1 MAIDKSIKSILIIG
15 AGPIVIGQ
23 ACEFDYSGS
32 QAVKAL
38 KSEGYKVILVNSNPA
53 TIMTDPSMADAT
65 YIEPLTTKFL
75 ERIIEKERP
84 DAILPTLGGQTAL
97 NLAMALYEDGVF
109 EKFNVK
115 ILGASASSIEIAEN
129 RWKFKEAM
137 EKVGIATLKAHYVKT
152 VDEGIVAGA
161 QIGYPLMLRPSYILG
176 GGGTGLVYGDEELVE
191 KLENAFKASPTQEVL
206 IEESIYG
213 WKEFELEVMRDNDG
227 NGVIICGIENIDPMG
242 IHTGDSITVA
252 PIQTLSD
259 KEYQLMRDEALLC
272 LETIGIAT
280 GGSNVQFAVNPQ
292 NGERRVIEM
301 NPRVSRSS
309 ALASKAT
316 GFPIAKFAALL
327 AVGYNLTELTNDITG
342 STPASFE
349 PVQDYVVVKIPRFDF
364 PKFPSTDDVL
374 GTSMQ
379 SVGEVMSMAST
390 FTESLTKAIRSLEI
404 GKTGIRNIDN
414 RFINLDRLELEK
426 EIAVPRPRRIFA
438 VLEALRR
445 NWSVSKISN
454 LSYIDEWFLFEIEKS
469 FNVNQ
474 ETTPTTILKMLG
486 WTEDDIDIKDI
497 KDELSKNRVY
507 KLVDT
512 CSAEFSSITPYLYS
526 TTGTEDDDI
535 SSNKEKVVVIGSGPN
550 RIGQGIEFDYCCVH
564 GVDALKE
571 NGYEAIMINS
581 NPETVST
588 DYDTAD
594 KLYFEPLNWQEV
606 EAVLLRENP
615 KSVVI
620 QLGGQTPLKLA
631 EKIVEKGYTIAGSS
645 IEVIDSTEDRE
656 LFQKLCTKE
665 NIKQPI
671 SNIAANVKELSDSVT
686 QIGYP
691 VLLRPSYVLGGR
703 AMRVVNN
710 ETELSNYL
718 DVLSKSDEDGNPF
731 NSGPLLVD
739 EYLTNAIEIDV
750 DLISDGTDVVI
761 AGILEHLEPAG
772 VHSGDSTAV
781 LPPYSI
787 EENMLAEIRDKSI
800 KLALSLNVRGLLN
813 IQFAIKENE
822 LYILEAN
829 PRASRTMPFVAKVTK
844 NQIIK
849 AGTLIMLGHKIKDIL
864 KDTDYLSSKTNK
876 IAVKKAIFPW
886 SRFPAEDT
894 MLGPEMKATGEVL
907 GIGSKLGIALN
918 KAYAAAGV
926 EIGVKQQGIF
936 ITLSDEDKNKFL
948 KTIRKYKDLKFKI
961 YATEGTS
968 EFLSKNNIESIKV
981 GRADDEAP
989 TSLTIMEKDLISV
1002 VINTPTFANEYTDG
1016 WKIRRLAHDS
1026 GVAVVSSVREAEAF
1040 IEAYVENN
1048 NALVDIGAIQ
1058 DVS

>member
-32 QAVKAL
+32 QAAKAL

-486 WTEDDIDIKDI
+486 WTEDDVDIKDI

-615 KSVVI
+615 KSVII

-710 ETELSNYL
+710 EIELSNYL

-787 EENMLAEIRDKSI
+787 EEKMLTEIKDKSI

-948 KTIRKYKDLKFKI
+948 KTIRKYKDLEFKI

>member
-32 QAVKAL
+32 QAAKAL

-379 SVGEVMSMAST
+379 SVGEVMSIAST

-426 EIAVPRPRRIFA
+426 EITVPRPRRIFA

-486 WTEDDIDIKDI
+486 WTEDDIDNKDI

-512 CSAEFSSITPYLYS
+512 CSAEFLSITPYLYS

-606 EAVLLRENP
+606 EAVLLREKP
-615 KSVVI
+615 KSVII

-710 ETELSNYL
+710 EIELSNYL

-787 EENMLAEIRDKSI
+787 EEKMLTEIKDKSI

-948 KTIRKYKDLKFKI
+948 KTIRKYIDLEFKI

-968 EFLSKNNIESIKV
+968 EFLLKNNIESIKV

-989 TSLTIMEKDLISV
+989 TSLTIMEKDLISL

-1040 IEAYVENN
+1040 IEAYVESN

>member
-1 MAIDKSIKSILIIG
+1 LAIDKSIKSILIIG

-32 QAVKAL
+32 QAAKAL

-615 KSVVI
+615 KSVII

-710 ETELSNYL
+710 ETELRNYL

-948 KTIRKYKDLKFKI
+948 KTIRKYKDLEFKI

>member
-32 QAVKAL
+32 QAAKAL

-65 YIEPLTTKFL
+65 YIEPLTSKFL

-97 NLAMALYEDGVF
+97 NLAMTLYEDGVF

-426 EIAVPRPRRIFA
+426 EIAIPRPRRIFA

-615 KSVVI
+615 KSVII

-631 EKIVEKGYTIAGSS
+631 EKIVEKGYNIAGSS

-750 DLISDGTDVVI
+750 DLISDGADVVI

-787 EENMLAEIRDKSI
+787 EEKMLAEIRDKSI

-948 KTIRKYKDLKFKI
+948 KTIRKYKDLEFKI
-961 YATEGTS
+961 FATEGTS

>member
-1 MAIDKSIKSILIIG
+1 LAIDKSIKSILIIG

-926 EIGVKQQGIF
+926 EIGVKKQGIF

-948 KTIRKYKDLKFKI
+948 KTIRKYKDLEFKI

>member
-32 QAVKAL
+32 QAAKAL

-615 KSVVI
+615 KSVII

-926 EIGVKQQGIF
+926 EIGVKKQGIF

>member
-1 MAIDKSIKSILIIG
+1 MVIDKSIKSILIIG

-32 QAVKAL
+32 QAAKAL

-379 SVGEVMSMAST
+379 SVGEVMSIAST

-454 LSYIDEWFLFEIEKS
+454 LSYIDEWFLYEIEKS

-486 WTEDDIDIKDI
+486 WTEDDIDNKDI

-512 CSAEFSSITPYLYS
+512 CSAEFLSITPYLYS

-606 EAVLLRENP
+606 EAVLLREKP
-615 KSVVI
+615 KSVII

-710 ETELSNYL
+710 EIELSNYL

-787 EENMLAEIRDKSI
+787 EEKMLTEIKDKSI

-948 KTIRKYKDLKFKI
+948 KTIRKYIDLEFKI

-968 EFLSKNNIESIKV
+968 EFLLKNNIESIKV

-989 TSLTIMEKDLISV
+989 TSLTIMQKDLISL

-1040 IEAYVENN
+1040 IEAYVESN
-1048 NALVDIGAIQ
+1048 NALVDIGVIQ

>member
-615 KSVVI
+615 KSVII

-948 KTIRKYKDLKFKI
+948 KTIRKYKDLEFKI

>member
-32 QAVKAL
+32 QAAKAL

-606 EAVLLRENP
+606 EAVLLREKP
-615 KSVVI
+615 KSVII

-710 ETELSNYL
+710 EIELSNYL

-948 KTIRKYKDLKFKI
+948 KTIRKYKDLEFKI

>member
-32 QAVKAL
+32 QAAKAL

>member
-32 QAVKAL
+32 QAAKAL

-615 KSVVI
+615 KSVII

-710 ETELSNYL
+710 KIELSNYL

-787 EENMLAEIRDKSI
+787 EEKMLTEIKDKSI

-948 KTIRKYKDLKFKI
+948 KTIRKYKDLEFKI

>member
-32 QAVKAL
+32 QAAKAL

-137 EKVGIATLKAHYVKT
+137 EKVGIATLEAHYVKT

-615 KSVVI
+615 KSVII

-710 ETELSNYL
+710 EIELSNYL

-787 EENMLAEIRDKSI
+787 EEKMLAEIRDKSI

-948 KTIRKYKDLKFKI
+948 KTIRKYKDLEFKI

-981 GRADDEAP
+981 GRADDEVP

>member
-926 EIGVKQQGIF
+926 EIGVKKQGIF

-948 KTIRKYKDLKFKI
+948 KTIRKYKDLEFKI

>member
-32 QAVKAL
+32 QAAKAL

-280 GGSNVQFAVNPQ
+280 GGSNVQFAVNPK

-379 SVGEVMSMAST
+379 SVGEVMSIAST

-454 LSYIDEWFLFEIEKS
+454 LSYIDEWFLYEIEKS

-486 WTEDDIDIKDI
+486 WTEDDIDNKDI

-512 CSAEFSSITPYLYS
+512 CSAEFLSITPYLYS

-606 EAVLLRENP
+606 EAVLLREKP
-615 KSVVI
+615 KSVII
-620 QLGGQTPLKLA
+620 Q
-631 EKIVEKGYTIAGSS
+631 
-645 IEVIDSTEDRE
+645 
-656 LFQKLCTKE
+656 
-665 NIKQPI
+665 
-671 SNIAANVKELSDSVT
+671 
-686 QIGYP
+686 
-691 VLLRPSYVLGGR
+691 
-703 AMRVVNN
+703 
-710 ETELSNYL
+710 
-718 DVLSKSDEDGNPF
+718 
-731 NSGPLLVD
+731 
-739 EYLTNAIEIDV
+739 
-750 DLISDGTDVVI
+750 
-761 AGILEHLEPAG
+761 
-772 VHSGDSTAV
+772 
-781 LPPYSI
+781 
-787 EENMLAEIRDKSI
+787 
-800 KLALSLNVRGLLN
+800 
-813 IQFAIKENE
+813 
-822 LYILEAN
+822 
-829 PRASRTMPFVAKVTK
+829 
-844 NQIIK
+844 
-849 AGTLIMLGHKIKDIL
+849 
-864 KDTDYLSSKTNK
+864 
-876 IAVKKAIFPW
+876 
-886 SRFPAEDT
+886 
-894 MLGPEMKATGEVL
+894 
-907 GIGSKLGIALN
+907 
-918 KAYAAAGV
+918 
-926 EIGVKQQGIF
+926 
-936 ITLSDEDKNKFL
+936 
-948 KTIRKYKDLKFKI
+948 
-961 YATEGTS
+961 
-968 EFLSKNNIESIKV
+968 
-981 GRADDEAP
+981 
-989 TSLTIMEKDLISV
+989 
-1002 VINTPTFANEYTDG
+1002 
-1016 WKIRRLAHDS
+1016 
-1026 GVAVVSSVREAEAF
+1026 
-1040 IEAYVENN
+1040 
-1048 NALVDIGAIQ
+1048 
-1058 DVS
+1058 

>member
-32 QAVKAL
+32 QAAKAL

-615 KSVVI
+615 KSVII

-656 LFQKLCTKE
+656 LFQKL
-665 NIKQPI
+665 
-671 SNIAANVKELSDSVT
+671 
-686 QIGYP
+686 
-691 VLLRPSYVLGGR
+691 
-703 AMRVVNN
+703 
-710 ETELSNYL
+710 
-718 DVLSKSDEDGNPF
+718 
-731 NSGPLLVD
+731 
-739 EYLTNAIEIDV
+739 
-750 DLISDGTDVVI
+750 
-761 AGILEHLEPAG
+761 
-772 VHSGDSTAV
+772 
-781 LPPYSI
+781 
-787 EENMLAEIRDKSI
+787 
-800 KLALSLNVRGLLN
+800 
-813 IQFAIKENE
+813 
-822 LYILEAN
+822 
-829 PRASRTMPFVAKVTK
+829 
-844 NQIIK
+844 
-849 AGTLIMLGHKIKDIL
+849 
-864 KDTDYLSSKTNK
+864 
-876 IAVKKAIFPW
+876 
-886 SRFPAEDT
+886 
-894 MLGPEMKATGEVL
+894 
-907 GIGSKLGIALN
+907 
-918 KAYAAAGV
+918 
-926 EIGVKQQGIF
+926 
-936 ITLSDEDKNKFL
+936 
-948 KTIRKYKDLKFKI
+948 
-961 YATEGTS
+961 
-968 EFLSKNNIESIKV
+968 
-981 GRADDEAP
+981 
-989 TSLTIMEKDLISV
+989 
-1002 VINTPTFANEYTDG
+1002 
-1016 WKIRRLAHDS
+1016 
-1026 GVAVVSSVREAEAF
+1026 
-1040 IEAYVENN
+1040 
-1048 NALVDIGAIQ
+1048 
-1058 DVS
+1058 

>member
-32 QAVKAL
+32 QAAKAL

-309 ALASKAT
+309 AIASKAT

-526 TTGTEDDDI
+526 TTGTEDDDT

-615 KSVVI
+615 KSVII

-948 KTIRKYKDLKFKI
+948 KTIRKYKDLEFKI

>member
-1 MAIDKSIKSILIIG
+1 MVVDKSIKSILIIG
-15 AGPIVIGQ
+15 SGPIVIGQ

-32 QAVKAL
+32 QAAKAL
-38 KSEGYKVILVNSNPA
+38 KNEGYRVILVNSNPA

-65 YIEPLTTKFL
+65 YIEPLTPKFL
-75 ERIIEKERP
+75 EKIIEKERP

-97 NLAMALYEDGVF
+97 NLAMAMHKDGVF
-109 EKFNVK
+109 EKFNMK
-115 ILGASASSIEIAEN
+115 ILGASANSIEIAEN

-137 EKVGIATLKAHYVKT
+137 ENAGIATLKARYVT
-152 VDEGIVAGA
+152 TINEGIEAGKEV
-161 QIGYPLMLRPSYILG
+161 GFPLMLRPSYILG

-191 KLENAFKASPTQEVL
+191 KLRDAFKASPTQEVL
-206 IEESIYG
+206 IEESVYG

-227 NGVIICGIENIDPMG
+227 NGVIICGIENLDPMG

-280 GGSNVQFAVNPQ
+280 GGSNVQFAVNPK

-327 AVGYNLTELTNDITG
+327 AVGHNLTELTNDITG

-414 RFINLDRLELEK
+414 RFINLDKLELEK

-454 LSYIDEWFLFEIEKS
+454 LSYIDEWFLHEIEKS

-474 ETTPTTILKMLG
+474 ETTPATILKMLG
-486 WTEDDIDIKDI
+486 WTEDDVDFKDI
-497 KDELSKNRVY
+497 KDELSKKRVY

-526 TTGTEDDDI
+526 TTGTVDDDI
-535 SSNKEKVVVIGSGPN
+535 SSDKEKVVVIGSGPN

-606 EAVLLRENP
+606 EAILLRENP
-615 KSVVI
+615 KSVII

-631 EKIVEKGYTIAGSS
+631 EKIVESGYNIAGSS
-645 IEVIDSTEDRE
+645 IQVIDSTEDRE

-665 NIKQPI
+665 NILQPI
-671 SNIAANVKELSDSVT
+671 SKIAADVKELEDSVA

-710 ETELSNYL
+710 EIELRNYL

-739 EYLTNAIEIDV
+739 EYLTNTIEIDV

-761 AGILEHLEPAG
+761 AGVLEHLEPAG

-781 LPPYSI
+781 LPPFSI
-787 EENMLAEIRDKSI
+787 QEEMLNEIKDKST
-800 KLALSLNVRGLLN
+800 KLALSLDVKGLLN
-813 IQFAIKENE
+813 IQFAIKGDK

-864 KDTDYLSSKTNK
+864 ESTDYLNSTTDK

-926 EIGVKQQGIF
+926 EIGEKQKGIF
-936 ITLSDEDKNKFL
+936 ITLSDDDKNKFL
-948 KTIRKYKDLKFKI
+948 KTIKKYKDLDYKI
-961 YATEGTS
+961 YATEGTCQ
-968 EFLSKNNIESIKV
+968 FLSKNNIESIQV
-981 GRADDEAP
+981 GRADDIAP
-989 TSLTIMEKDLISV
+989 TSLTIMEENLISV

-1026 GVAVVSSVREAEAF
+1026 GVAVVSSAGNLDQGKIAF
-1040 IEAYVENN
+1040 FTAIL
-1048 NALVDIGAIQ
+1048 LVFELK
-1058 DVS
+1058 

>member
-32 QAVKAL
+32 QAAKAL

-615 KSVVI
+615 KSVII

-948 KTIRKYKDLKFKI
+948 KTIRKYKDLEFKI

>member
-32 QAVKAL
+32 QAAKAL

-191 KLENAFKASPTQEVL
+191 KLGNAFKASPTQEVL

-615 KSVVI
+615 KSVII

-750 DLISDGTDVVI
+750 DLISDGADVVI

-787 EENMLAEIRDKSI
+787 EEKMLTEIKDKSI

-948 KTIRKYKDLKFKI
+948 KTIRKYKDLEFKI

>member
-615 KSVVI
+615 KSVII

-926 EIGVKQQGIF
+926 EIGVKKQGIF

-948 KTIRKYKDLKFKI
+948 KTIRKYK
-961 YATEGTS
+961 T
-968 EFLSKNNIESIKV
+968 SKNN
-981 GRADDEAP
+981 
-989 TSLTIMEKDLISV
+989 
-1002 VINTPTFANEYTDG
+1002 
-1016 WKIRRLAHDS
+1016 WC
-1026 GVAVVSSVREAEAF
+1026 
-1040 IEAYVENN
+1040 
-1048 NALVDIGAIQ
+1048 
-1058 DVS
+1058 

>member
-32 QAVKAL
+32 QAAKAL

-615 KSVVI
+615 KSVII

-710 ETELSNYL
+710 EIELSNYL

-787 EENMLAEIRDKSI
+787 EEKMLTEIKDKSI

-813 IQFAIKENE
+813 IQFAIRENE

-948 KTIRKYKDLKFKI
+948 KTIRKYKDLEFKI

>member
-32 QAVKAL
+32 QAAKAL

-280 GGSNVQFAVNPQ
+280 GGSNVQFAVNPK

-379 SVGEVMSMAST
+379 SVGEVMSIAST

-454 LSYIDEWFLFEIEKS
+454 LSYIDEWFLYEIEKS

-486 WTEDDIDIKDI
+486 WTEDDIDNKDI

-512 CSAEFSSITPYLYS
+512 CSAEFLSITPYLYS

-606 EAVLLRENP
+606 EAVLLREKP
-615 KSVVI
+615 KSVII

-710 ETELSNYL
+710 EIELSNYL

-739 EYLTNAIEIDV
+739 EYLTNAVEIDV

-787 EENMLAEIRDKSI
+787 EEKMLTEIKDKSI

-936 ITLSDEDKNKFL
+936 ITLSDEDKIKFL
-948 KTIRKYKDLKFKI
+948 KTIRKYIDLEFKI

-968 EFLSKNNIESIKV
+968 EFLLKNNIESIKV

-989 TSLTIMEKDLISV
+989 TSLTIMQKDLISL

-1040 IEAYVENN
+1040 IEAYVESN
-1048 NALVDIGAIQ
+1048 NALVDIGVIQ

>member
-32 QAVKAL
+32 QAAKAL

-280 GGSNVQFAVNPQ
+280 GGSNVQFAVNPK

-379 SVGEVMSMAST
+379 SVGEVMSIAST

-454 LSYIDEWFLFEIEKS
+454 LSYIDEWFLYEIEKS

-486 WTEDDIDIKDI
+486 WTEDDIDNKDI

-512 CSAEFSSITPYLYS
+512 CSAEFLSITPYLYS

-606 EAVLLRENP
+606 EAVLLREKP
-615 KSVVI
+615 KSVII

-710 ETELSNYL
+710 EIELSNYL

-787 EENMLAEIRDKSI
+787 EEKMLTEIKDKSI
-800 KLALSLNVRGLLN
+800 KLALSLNVKGLLN

-948 KTIRKYKDLKFKI
+948 KTIRKYIDLEFKI

-968 EFLSKNNIESIKV
+968 EFLLKNNIESIKV
-981 GRADDEAP
+981 GRADDKAP
-989 TSLTIMEKDLISV
+989 TSLTIMQKDLISL

-1040 IEAYVENN
+1040 IEAYVESN
-1048 NALVDIGAIQ
+1048 NALVDIGVIQ

>member
-32 QAVKAL
+32 QAAKAL

-280 GGSNVQFAVNPQ
+280 GGSNVQFAVNPK

-379 SVGEVMSMAST
+379 SVGEVMSIAST

-414 RFINLDRLELEK
+414 RFINLDRLELEN

-454 LSYIDEWFLFEIEKS
+454 LSYIDEWFLYEIEKS

-512 CSAEFSSITPYLYS
+512 CSAEFLSITPYLYS

-606 EAVLLRENP
+606 EAVLLREKP
-615 KSVVI
+615 KSIII

-710 ETELSNYL
+710 EIELSNYL

-787 EENMLAEIRDKSI
+787 EEKMLTEIKDKSI

-948 KTIRKYKDLKFKI
+948 KTIRKYIDLEFKI

-989 TSLTIMEKDLISV
+989 TSLTIMEKDLISL

-1040 IEAYVENN
+1040 IEAYVESN

>member
-32 QAVKAL
+32 QAAKAL

-65 YIEPLTTKFL
+65 YIEPLTSKFL

-426 EIAVPRPRRIFA
+426 EIAIPRPRRIFA

-615 KSVVI
+615 KSVII

-948 KTIRKYKDLKFKI
+948 KTIRKYKDLEFKI

>member
-32 QAVKAL
+32 QAAKAL

-65 YIEPLTTKFL
+65 YIEPLTSKFL

-97 NLAMALYEDGVF
+97 NLAMTLYEDGVF

-615 KSVVI
+615 KSVII

-631 EKIVEKGYTIAGSS
+631 EKIVEKGYNIAGSS

-787 EENMLAEIRDKSI
+787 EEKMLAEIRDKSI

-948 KTIRKYKDLKFKI
+948 KTIRKYKDLEFKI
-961 YATEGTS
+961 FATEGTS

-1040 IEAYVENN
+1040 LEAYVENN

>member
-948 KTIRKYKDLKFKI
+948 KTIRKYKDLEFKI

>member
-32 QAVKAL
+32 QAAKAL

-615 KSVVI
+615 KSVII

-710 ETELSNYL
+710 EIELSNYL

-787 EENMLAEIRDKSI
+787 EEKMLTEIKDKSI

-829 PRASRTMPFVAKVTK
+829 PRASRTMPFVAKVTR

-948 KTIRKYKDLKFKI
+948 KTIRKYKDLEFKI

>member
-32 QAVKAL
+32 QAAKAL

-152 VDEGIVAGA
+152 VDEGILAGA

-280 GGSNVQFAVNPQ
+280 GGSNVQFAVNPK

-379 SVGEVMSMAST
+379 SVGEVMSIAST

-454 LSYIDEWFLFEIEKS
+454 LSYIDEWFLYEIEKS

-486 WTEDDIDIKDI
+486 WTEDDIDNKDI

-512 CSAEFSSITPYLYS
+512 CSAEFLSITPYLYS

-606 EAVLLRENP
+606 EAVLLREKP
-615 KSVVI
+615 KSVII

-710 ETELSNYL
+710 EIELSNYL

-739 EYLTNAIEIDV
+739 EYLTNAVEIDV

-787 EENMLAEIRDKSI
+787 EEKMLTEIKDKSI

-948 KTIRKYKDLKFKI
+948 KTIRKYIDLEFKI

-968 EFLSKNNIESIKV
+968 EFLLKNNIESIKV

-989 TSLTIMEKDLISV
+989 TSLTIMQKDLISL

-1040 IEAYVENN
+1040 IEAYVESN
-1048 NALVDIGAIQ
+1048 NALVDIGVIQ

>member
-1 MAIDKSIKSILIIG
+1 LAIDKSIKSILIIG

-32 QAVKAL
+32 QAAKAL

-379 SVGEVMSMAST
+379 SVGEVMSIAST

-454 LSYIDEWFLFEIEKS
+454 LSYIDEWFLYEIEKS

-486 WTEDDIDIKDI
+486 WTEDDIDNKDI

-512 CSAEFSSITPYLYS
+512 CSAEFLSITPYLYS

-606 EAVLLRENP
+606 EAVLLREKP
-615 KSVVI
+615 KSVII

-710 ETELSNYL
+710 EIELSNYL

-787 EENMLAEIRDKSI
+787 EEKMLTEIKDKSI

-948 KTIRKYKDLKFKI
+948 KTIRKYIDLEFKI

-968 EFLSKNNIESIKV
+968 EFLLKNNIESIKV

-989 TSLTIMEKDLISV
+989 TSLTIMQKDLISL

-1040 IEAYVENN
+1040 IEAYVESN
-1048 NALVDIGAIQ
+1048 NALVDIGVIQ